1 MENTNNG
8 INNSNGLFI
17 ENIWEWITDIMIIK
31 EYEIN
36 PNDTYWEQ
44 TKSFILRY
52 RRIIGIFLL
61 IILIYIWINCDF
73 DNNDNTIN
81 NKQQHGGSNNPFSS
95 FDNSLFPNTKPAP
108 AQAQAPASAPASAT
122 ATATAPEPATAPAS
136 APEPATAPK
145 KPKMSKQQRTEQSD
159 LNKYKK
165 SLEMDNKKADIKKEY
180 EAQKVQKEQEEAAA
194 QAKVATDKRV
204 TDIQSKKVKSKYG
217 LIGIDKRT
225 KEEKAEIKEIKKQ
238 GRTDY
243 KQASK
248 DVKQAEKALKGA
260 VTEENKAKAQNA
272 LDKAKAVKADK
283 SKALGAKKSS
293 KDYRKS
299 ITGSVYGMG
308 SRGVDSIKENAG
320 WFYQILFSIAIS
332 LIICI
337 IVIPSISF
345 FFIALICFFL
355 LKYKMSN
362 LKGF

>member
-1 MENTNNG
+1 
-8 INNSNGLFI
+8 
-17 ENIWEWITDIMIIK
+17 
-31 EYEIN
+31 
-36 PNDTYWEQ
+36 
-44 TKSFILRY
+44 
-52 RRIIGIFLL
+52 
-61 IILIYIWINCDF
+61 
-73 DNNDNTIN
+73 
-81 NKQQHGGSNNPFSS
+81 
-95 FDNSLFPNTKPAP
+95 
-108 AQAQAPASAPASAT
+108 
-122 ATATAPEPATAPAS
+122 
-136 APEPATAPK
+136 
-145 KPKMSKQQRTEQSD
+145 
-159 LNKYKK
+159 
-165 SLEMDNKKADIKKEY
+165 MDNKKADIKKEY

-204 TDIQSKKVKSKYG
+204 SEIQSKKIKPKFG
-217 LIGIDKRT
+217 ILGIDKRT
-225 KEEKAEIKEIKKQ
+225 KEEKAEIKSIKKQ
-238 GRTDY
+238 GRTEY

-283 SKALGAKKSS
+283 SKALGAKKSI
-293 KDYRKS
+293 KGYGKS